1 MPLLGG
7 RNGLMGT
14 EREATALSLPL
25 SVAFSSLVSVGKL
38 GNGRRNYREQGE
50 ARESER
56 ARESACITFAYSSS
70 KYYNNRPNRTE
81 REDTLNRA

>member
-14 EREATALSLPL
+14 EREATALPL
-25 SVAFSSLVSVGKL
+25 SLSRSLSALWFLWESWEMEEGTIASKAE
-38 GNGRRNYREQGE
+38 G
-50 ARESER
+50 SER